1 MEAEKGNL
9 SLPAD
14 EVFMVAAADAATDP
28 VQDLYEEATCSI
40 CLEYFKS
47 PVITECGHN
56 FCQAC
61 LTQFW
66 EEVDK
71 EASCPQCREKIQQG
85 NLRPNRKLANFV
97 EITKK
102 LSLQKAKVGERR
114 RVCEKHQEPLK
125 LFCKEDQALICVVCD
140 RSKEHRNHDVVP
152 LEEAAQDYKDLI
164 CSQLELLKKK
174 KERTL
179 ACKSKTEAECQ
190 NMLRCTKEKTRQA
203 VEEFRQMRHFLE
215 EQEKI
220 LLAQL
225 KVVEKEIASKRD
237 ELLARFSEELSSL
250 GGLIQEV
257 EEKQQQPPEELLQGR
272 IPRKTAT
279 ENGRPL
285 EDLHWTDVKNILEK
299 NGKRRKFEVLVG
311 FPVELKWKIW
321 DFCDSILC
329 PVGPMELFKDAV
341 LSRQE
346 LQKANIFLDLNTA
359 HQQLIL
365 TEDCKSVKYGG
376 KCQDLPVNPERF
388 SRSPSVL
395 GSKGF
400 TGGRHFWE
408 VVVGSEE
415 QWIIG
420 VAKKSMKRKGDLVYS
435 PRGGL
440 WAIGKWGGGYN
451 ATNESHFPRL
461 SPVGELK
468 LIRVYLNYAGGQVA
482 FYDADTAAHLY
493 TFSRAL
499 FAGETLFPFF
509 HIYGKGH
516 LRISP

>member
-14 EVFMVAAADAATDP
+14 EVFIAAAAAATDP

-61 LTQFW
+61 LTQCW

-164 CSQLELLKKK
+164 GSQLELLKKK
-174 KERTL
+174 KERKL

-190 NMLRCTKEKTRQA
+190 NILKCTKEKTQQA
-203 VEEFRQMRHFLE
+203 VEEFRQMCHFLE

-220 LLAQL
+220 RLAQL
-225 KVVEKEIASKRD
+225 ELVEKEIARKRD

-250 GGLIQEV
+250 GGLIQEM
-257 EEKQQQPPEELLQGR
+257 EEKQQQPPEELLQ
-272 IPRKTAT
+272 
-279 ENGRPL
+279 
-285 EDLHWTDVKNILEK
+285 DVKNILEK
-299 NGKRRKFEVLVG
+299 NEERKKFEVPVG

-321 DFCDSILC
+321 DICDSILC
-329 PVGPMELFKDAV
+329 LVGPMELFKDAV
-341 LSRQE
+341 SFRQE

-482 FYDADTAAHLY
+482 FYDAHTAAHLY